1 MLVEYA
7 HQPSLTLRRIFYR
20 LGPRALGELLAE
32 FGREHLIRS
41 ATETKLRRYIERL
54 TPSLLRAGGGDR
66 FPVSP
71 IRIVPS
77 G

>member
-1 MLVEYA
+1 M
-7 HQPSLTLRRIFYR
+7 
-20 LGPRALGELLAE
+20 GELLAE

-54 TPSLLRAGGGDR
+54 TPSLLRAVGGDR